1 MEGYEEQ
8 LEKLDNGEDVTAD
21 RKVADAR
28 EALDKAYNNW
38 KSDWSAYEDT
48 IQRLADHDQVKI
60 TISINSD
67 GVYTFSPSDQV
78 KIEGALRQWELL
90 TAEPSAP
97 GEDDAEKPKE
107 AVQTQSTEDNKQPA
121 EFSNWK
127 KAYTALLADQEDV
140 AAKQQTLDRLRQ
152 DSSISEGS
160 ASQQRRNIRDKLD
173 EAESDLAA
181 AERQLRTAQQE
192 LDAASGA
199 NAQLKE
205 QIRAWEA
212 TQRQQETSITTL
224 EANLAAL
231 QEKQTAYKAALE
243 TVNAKQRE
251 LETTLSGKDIDKQLN
266 NLELQSMNIE
276 IEKQQELVDKYT
288 KDSVG
293 AEIKSPV
300 SGVVSAINVSA
311 GKDTTPDQ
319 AMAVIDVVD
328 RGYILKIPVTN
339 EQAKQV
345 KVGDTAEVTNYYW
358 GNEITAVLESI
369 TSDPSSAGQKKLL
382 VFRVSGDIE
391 AGTNITLSVGQRSAP
406 MDAIVPKSA
415 VREDANGKFVL
426 VVTSRSTPL
435 GNRYTATRADIQVLA
450 EDDTS
455 VAVSGLA
462 SSDYVI
468 TTSSKPLDAGSQV
481 RMVENPS

>member
-1 MEGYEEQ
+1 VEDAKKALDRAQTTWEGDWLAYKAIIIKLMREAKEDDSWSFSGDTYKFDSADQIAIEGYLKKAEIESS
-8 LEKLDNGEDVTAD
+8 KKTEDSSDESTGTLPSELS
-21 RKVADAR
+21 KQR
-28 EALDKAYNNW
+28 EAYNTLLKDQNDIDAKKQAYDRARDDQ
-38 KSDWSAYEDT
+38 SDAS
-48 IQRLADHDQVKI
+48 
-60 TISINSD
+60 
-67 GVYTFSPSDQV
+67 
-78 KIEGALRQWELL
+78 
-90 TAEPSAP
+90 
-97 GEDDAEKPKE
+97 
-107 AVQTQSTEDNKQPA
+107 
-121 EFSNWK
+121 SN
-127 KAYTALLADQEDV
+127 
-140 AAKQQTLDRLRQ
+140 
-152 DSSISEGS
+152 